1 VSRLARLAASRP
13 ARAARSPRSATGGCG
28 RPGGGADRQVHSKPQ
43 HQPQQAGRTAWVWR
57 LFGAAVVLSA
67 ALALLFVL
75 ADLGASAGQLTAMAL
90 LAFGNILVLTGFAVL
105 AARESVR
112 SEERQRAA
120 ERETRASHIQLQSLI
135 DNTSAV
141 IYVKRID
148 NGRYL
153 VVNQEWERLFKVR
166 RDKVISLT
174 DHDVFPPEVAS
185 QLRGNDLHVAQQNR
199 TVHFEETA
207 DTDDGPHSYISV
219 KFPVRD
225 SAGQAYAV
233 CGISTDITERKRA
246 EEEIRQL
253 NEQLEA
259 RVRERTAEL
268 EASTHELDAFAYS
281 VSHDL
286 RAPLRSL
293 HGFSQALLEDYRD
306 AFDDTGRDYLN
317 RLQKNVRRMGQ
328 MIDDLLT
335 LSRATRADLTRR
347 PVDLTAICHDVV
359 GELRGNDPGRAVTA
373 DIAPGLRAVGDARLL
388 RLVMQNLLGNA
399 WKFTGKTGDPTI
411 AVGRVRRD
419 GEGLFFV
426 RDNGAGFDMRYADK
440 LFSAFQRLHS
450 TADFEGTGIG
460 LATVNRIIHR
470 HGGRIFAEAAPGEG
484 ATFYFTLGPAAV
496 WPRAAQ
502 GPSSDMSQ
510 APAEL
515 VAGGGRKGDG

>member
-1 VSRLARLAASRP
+1 V
-13 ARAARSPRSATGGCG
+13 
-28 RPGGGADRQVHSKPQ
+28 VSKPQ
-43 HQPQQAGRTAWVWR
+43 PQPPQAGRTTWIWR
-57 LFGAAVVLSA
+57 LFGGAVLLSA

-75 ADLGASAGQLTAMAL
+75 ADLNASATQMTTVAL
-90 LAFGNILVLTGFAVL
+90 LACGNILILAGFAVL
-105 AARESVR
+105 AARETVR
-112 SEERQRAA
+112 SGERQQAA
-120 ERETRASHIQLQSLI
+120 ERETRASHIQLQALI

-153 VVNQEWERLFKVR
+153 IVNQEWERLFKVC
-166 RDKVISLT
+166 RDKVINLT
-174 DHDVFPPEVAS
+174 DHDVFPPGVAS
-185 QLRGNDLHVAQQNR
+185 QLRGNDLQVAKENR

-207 DTDDGPHSYISV
+207 GTDDGPHSYISV

-225 SAGQAYAV
+225 STGQSYAV

-293 HGFSQALLEDYRD
+293 HGFSQALLEDYHD
-306 AFDDTGRDYLN
+306 VLDDTGKDYLN
-317 RLQKNVRRMGQ
+317 RLQRNVRRMGQ

-359 GELRGNDPGRAVTA
+359 AELRGNDPDRAVA
-373 DIAPGLRAVGDARLL
+373 VVIEPGLRTVGDARLL

-399 WKFTGKTGDPTI
+399 WKFTGKASDPRIT
-411 AVGRVRRD
+411 AGQVQRH

-426 RDNGAGFDMRYADK
+426 RDNGAGFDMRYVEK

-496 WPRAAQ
+496 RPRAADSS
-502 GPSSDMSQ
+502 SSDTSQ
-510 APAEL
+510 TPAEL
-515 VAGGGRKGDG
+515 VAGGGRSGDG